1 MFRTL
6 ITLLCFAATLMAEPG
21 PESIIVD
28 LSEGVLRIK
37 DDPITMPTKIGPLSW
52 AFETT
57 YHNVG
62 GRGREFLWNDAGIQA
77 VADETGAIHR
87 ITIYYDDRPE
97 KSSASVPEQGFSGR
111 FILNGFA
118 FDDYVSID
126 DYNRRVIAPYRFVQ
140 TDEPGSYLLAASA
153 QPQSA
158 YTFNVTIQTDPQGHP
173 RIVSIDY
180 APSASRPATTLV
192 NTHPGSGLSIVFDR
206 PDVPGLWKR
215 IRSVLPDGTERTVA
229 EGERYTGSVYF
240 SPDGE
245 FVIYELIVGSLKA
258 GEAVPS
264 SRIACGVADA
274 VSQRTFFDEPALGH
288 CQSDWLEG
296 EPHTLFNAQDVD
308 AENDYAPHYFYRLPK
323 ASFTRDYRNVES
335 EAAAKR
341 YDFVRERF
349 TIETIDRYLSLV
361 PLATGNVREYN
372 NIAYFLERS
381 GSYAPAVHLL
391 ETIVAAYPD
400 RTVAYINLGD
410 ALWGEQQT
418 DAAKTAYRRY
428 IGLMEAEGKAHRI
441 PKRIKQ
447 RAGL

>member
-6 ITLLCFAATLMAEPG
+6 TALLCLTAALLAEPG

-37 DDPITMPTKIGPLSW
+37 DDPVTMPTEIDTLGG
-52 AFETT
+52 AFEMT
-57 YHNVG
+57 YHDVG
-62 GRGREFLWNDAGIQA
+62 NRGREFLWNDAGIQA
-77 VADETGAIHR
+77 AADETGAIHR
-87 ITIYYDDRPE
+87 IAIYYDNRPE
-97 KSSASVPEQGFSGR
+97 NSSASVPEQGFSGR
-111 FILNGFA
+111 FILNGVA
-118 FDDYVSID
+118 FDGYVSID

-140 TDEPGSYLLAASA
+140 SGEPDTYLLAANA

-158 YTFNVTIQTDPQGHP
+158 YTFDVTMQTDSQGHP
-173 RIVSIDY
+173 RVISIDY
-180 APSASRPATTLV
+180 APDTSRPATTLV
-192 NTHPGSGLSIVFDR
+192 KTHPLSGLSVVFDQ
-206 PDVPGLWKR
+206 PDTPGLWKR
-215 IRSVLPDGTERTVA
+215 IRSVLPDGTERTIA

-245 FVIYELIVGSLKA
+245 FVIYELVVGPLDA
-258 GEAVPS
+258 GKAVPS
-264 SRIACGVADA
+264 SRIACGVSDA

-288 CQSDWLEG
+288 CQSDWLED

-308 AENDYAPHYFYRLPK
+308 AENDYAPRYFYRLPE

-335 EAAAKR
+335 EATAKR

-349 TIETIDRYLSLV
+349 TIETIDRYLRLV
-361 PLATGNVREYN
+361 PLATENVRAYN

-381 GSYAPAVHLL
+381 GSYGPATHLL
-391 ETIVAAYPD
+391 KAVVAAYPE

-428 IGLMEAEGKAHRI
+428 IGLMEAAGKAHRI
-441 PKRIKQ
+441 PKRIRQ